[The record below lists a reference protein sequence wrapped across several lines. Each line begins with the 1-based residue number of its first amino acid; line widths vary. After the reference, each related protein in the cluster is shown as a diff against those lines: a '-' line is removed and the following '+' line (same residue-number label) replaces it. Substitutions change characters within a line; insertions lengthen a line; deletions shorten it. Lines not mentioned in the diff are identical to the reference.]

1 MIASPFEADIIL
13 HAVRIDNGERLGVSP
28 PWPGHKHTEG

>member
-1 MIASPFEADIIL
+1 MMAIL

-28 PWPGHKHTEG
+28 PWPVHEHTEG